1 MPALG
6 ALGRLKQETSELE
19 ASLVYM
25 RLCLKKKNK
34 TIQRWRGSLDYDKLL
49 TSHSGKSIYA
59 M

>member
-25 RLCLKKKNK
+25 RLCLKKKK
-34 TIQRWRGSLDYDKLL
+34 TIQRWRGSLDHDKFL